1 MNAHKL
7 SLTEA
12 KEGRTRKSYII
23 DTLLG
28 IVAPLCVTIFIYL
41 FQLYPKIPDI
51 SIIYLLAV
59 LGLASTRGRYSAIL
73 ASVIAFFSFDFFLVP
88 PLFLFTIEKL
98 EEWVALFI
106 FLVTAVITGQLASAL
121 RQRAEQAN
129 QRESEMCYLYELL
142 SATTHE
148 ENLERQLAIVA
159 QAIVKNF
166 AFAGIRNCTILLPD
180 EDGKLSLH
188 VTAYQTTSQEQ
199 FLPDEE
205 QTALAVMHEGKIVD
219 LYTSSSASSKRQ
231 LEHWFRRAMSAKHPG
246 RLYVRMIPLQTGQK
260 VVGVMSLLM
269 EDNPVR
275 FMLDREQMMEKEH
288 TNPQATF
295 FWTFLDQA
303 TSVIERAQLHRENL
317 RIELLQRTDALRS
330 ALLSSVS
337 HDLRT
342 PLSSIKAAA
351 SSLLQEDVQWNNEE
365 RQSFA
370 LSIER
375 ESDRLNR
382 LVGNLLDMTRI
393 EGGALKPEKEWYPI
407 DELIHDVLGHMQFL
421 LQDRKVHTYIPDDL
435 PPVELDYLQ
444 MGQVLTNL
452 LENAAR
458 YTPLSSPIEISAQVI
473 AGEMCVSI
481 ADRGPGIPPVDLERV
496 FDKFYRVLGTTRKKN
511 VTGSGLGLAV
521 CLGLVEAHSG
531 RIWAENRA
539 GGGAIF
545 RFTLPLENDHGRGLI
560 HDTLMEPHPYDD
572 GTIK

>member
-1 MNAHKL
+1 MKALKL
-7 SLTEA
+7 SLLAPT
-12 KEGRTRKSYII
+12 KERPTRQRYII

-28 IVAPLCVTIFIYL
+28 FVAPFCVTAFIYL
-41 FQLYPKIPDI
+41 LQLYPRIPDI
-51 SIIYLLAV
+51 SVIYLLAV
-59 LGLASTRGRYSAIL
+59 LALASTRGRYSAIL
-73 ASVIAFFSFDFFLVP
+73 ASIVAFFSFDFFLVP
-88 PLFLFTIEKL
+88 PLFLFTVGKL

-121 RQRAEQAN
+121 RRRAEQAS
-129 QRESEMCYLYELL
+129 QRESETRALYELL
-142 SATTHE
+142 SATTRE
-148 ENLERQLAIVA
+148 ESLERQLTIVA
-159 QAIVKNF
+159 QEMVKNF
-166 AFAGIRNCTILLPD
+166 AFAGIRNCTILLPG
-180 EDGKLSLH
+180 EDGKLFLR
-188 VTAYQTTSQEQ
+188 VDAYQVIDQAQ
-199 FLPDEE
+199 LMPDQE

-219 LYTSSSASSKRQ
+219 LYTALVSSSGR
-231 LEHWFRRAMSAKHPG
+231 LVEHWFRRAISAKHPG
-246 RLYVRMIPLQTGQK
+246 RLYVRMIPLQMGK
-260 VVGVMSLLM
+260 RVVGVMSLLM

-275 FMLDREQMMEKEH
+275 FMLEREQGMAQEQV
-288 TNPQATF
+288 NPQATF

-303 TSVIERAQLHRENL
+303 TSVIERARLRRESLH
-317 RIELLQRTDALRS
+317 IELLQRTDALRS

-342 PLSSIKAAA
+342 PLAAIKAAA
-351 SSLLQEDVQWNNEE
+351 SSLLQEDVQWDEEE

-370 LSIER
+370 ISIER

-407 DELIHDVLGHMQFL
+407 DELLHDVLGHMQFL
-421 LQDRKVHTYIPDDL
+421 LQDREVRTDIPADL

-458 YTPLSSPIEISAQVI
+458 YTPSSSPIELSARVI
-473 AGEMCVSI
+473 DGEMRVSI
-481 ADRGPGIPPVDLERV
+481 ADRGPGIPPADLERV

-521 CLGLVEAHSG
+521 CLGLVEAHGG

-539 GGGAIF
+539 SGGAIF
-545 RFTLPLENDHGRGLI
+545 SFTLPLSPVESNPG
-560 HDTLMEPHPYDD
+560 
-572 GTIK
+572 